1 MVSST
6 NAIDRTS
13 VCEVHHI
20 AMMDKVYF
28 SMRFFVYIFIV
39 FMGISV
45 TQAQEG
51 QLKLDPSS
59 LKASQGQL
67 SQIVQEAV
75 QKAGGTWETNAV
87 HWVLAFKT
95 GYFKDDPVRADA
107 AREVA
112 GQLIQNLAVAGD
124 RVSARAFEFGL
135 WEYKNAADTTFTLSS
150 SATSDASK
158 TANVLELFPLTPK
171 SGSLGGHDI
180 ERAAVELG
188 TEFSQASDT
197 VLVMLL
203 NSAASQGAPG
213 EQLIGSNAPE
223 YQTLLESWNRLPGT
237 KDGATLE
244 MPFKVIQPNNAA
256 PTEAKLAVVVFVPKT
271 FSSVTLSGGTRSE
284 LLAGTRIAPV
294 TPASTGGGFPFW
306 ILLIPL
312 AIGAIFIMR
321 NLGGSSSGSASS
333 WMLELNETSPSSFR
347 LSDSKNNG
355 TIVLVVG
362 TNYSNDG
369 GDTIATHPKAPST
382 GKLVRFVRQGNN
394 IKVDGTEASLELK
407 TLDGDTVI
415 GSAIVKPDSSGVD
428 HTLEF
433 QGDVMNST
441 GALRSTT
448 VSLRFRLV
456 KG

>member
-1 MVSST
+1 
-6 NAIDRTS
+6 
-13 VCEVHHI
+13 
-20 AMMDKVYF
+20 
-28 SMRFFVYIFIV
+28 MRFLIYILTV
-39 FMGISV
+39 FMGLSLA
-45 TQAQEG
+45 QAQEG
-51 QLKLDPSS
+51 QLKLDPNS
-59 LKASQGQL
+59 LKASQAQL
-67 SQIVQEAV
+67 SQIIQEAV
-75 QKAGGTWETNAV
+75 QKAGGTWETNAI

-171 SGSLGGHDI
+171 SGSLGGHDV

-223 YQTLLESWNRLPGT
+223 YQALFETWNRLPGT

-284 LLAGTRIAPV
+284 LLAGTSIAPV
-294 TPASTGGGFPFW
+294 IPTNTGGGFPFW

-312 AIGAIFIMR
+312 AIGAFFLIR
-321 NLGGSSSGSASS
+321 NLGGSSSGGASA

-347 LSDSKNNG
+347 LADSKNNS

-362 TNYSNDG
+362 TGFNNDG

-382 GKLVRFVRQGNN
+382 GKLVRFVRIGNTVK
-394 IKVDGTEASLELK
+394 IDGNGGSLELK
-407 TLDGDTVI
+407 TLDGETVI
-415 GSAIVKPDSSGVD
+415 DSAIVKPDSSGAD

-433 QGDVMNST
+433 QGEIMSST
-441 GALRSTT
+441 GVPRSTT
-448 VSLRFRLV
+448 VNLRFRLV

>member
-1 MVSST
+1 
-6 NAIDRTS
+6 
-13 VCEVHHI
+13 
-20 AMMDKVYF
+20 
-28 SMRFFVYIFIV
+28 MRFLVYILSL

-45 TQAQEG
+45 AQAQEG
-51 QLKLDPSS
+51 QLKLDPNS

-75 QKAGGTWETNAV
+75 QKAGGTWETNAI

-135 WEYKNAADTTFTLSS
+135 WEYKNAADTTFTISS
-150 SATSDASK
+150 SATSDVSK
-158 TANVLELFPLTPK
+158 TTNVLELFPLTPK
-171 SGSLGGHDI
+171 SGSLGGHDV

-188 TEFSQASDT
+188 TEFSQASSDT
-197 VLVMLL
+197 VVVMLL

-271 FSSVTLSGGTRSE
+271 FSSVTLSGGSRSE
-284 LLAGTRIAPV
+284 LLAGTSVAPS
-294 TPASTGGGFPFW
+294 TPTSTGGGFPFW

-312 AIGAIFIMR
+312 AIGAIFLVR
-321 NLGGSSSGSASS
+321 NLGGSSSGGASS
-333 WMLELNETSPSSFR
+333 WILELNETSPSSFR
-347 LSDSKNNG
+347 LADAKNNS

-362 TNYSNDG
+362 TGFNNDG
-369 GDTIATHPKAPST
+369 GDTIATHPKAPNT
-382 GKLVRFVRQGNN
+382 GKLVRFVRVGNTVK
-394 IKVDGTEASLELK
+394 IDGNGGSLELK
-407 TLDGDTVI
+407 TLNGDTVI
-415 GSAIVKPDSSGVD
+415 DSVIVKPDSSGAD

-433 QGDVMNST
+433 QGEVMSST
-441 GALRSTT
+441 GVPRNTT
-448 VSLRFRLV
+448 ASLRFRLV

>member
-1 MVSST
+1 
-6 NAIDRTS
+6 
-13 VCEVHHI
+13 
-20 AMMDKVYF
+20 MDKVYF
-28 SMRFFVYIFIV
+28 AMRFFMYVLMV
-39 FMGISV
+39 VGISV
-45 TQAQEG
+45 AQAQEG
-51 QLKLDPSS
+51 QLKLDPNS

-112 GQLIQNLAVAGD
+112 SQLIQNLAVAGD

-150 SATSDASK
+150 SVTSDASK

-171 SGSLGGHDI
+171 SGSLGGHDL
-180 ERAAVELG
+180 ERTAVELG

-223 YQTLLESWNRLPGT
+223 YQTLLENWNRLPGT

-256 PTEAKLAVVVFVPKT
+256 PTEAKLAVVIFVPKT
-271 FSSVTLSGGTRSE
+271 FSSVSLSGGTRSE
-284 LLAGTRIAPV
+284 LLAGTTIAPV
-294 TPASTGGGFPFW
+294 TPTSPSGGFPFW

-312 AIGAIFIMR
+312 AIGAIFLVR
-321 NLGGSSSGSASS
+321 NLGGSSGGGAS
-333 WMLELNETSPSSFR
+333 WILELNETSPSSFR
-347 LSDSKNNG
+347 LADSKNNG

-362 TNYSNDG
+362 TSFDNSG

-382 GKLVRFVRQGNN
+382 GKLVRFVRIGNTVK
-394 IKVDGTEASLELK
+394 IDGSGSSLELK
-407 TLDGDTVI
+407 TLNGDTVI
-415 GSAIVKPDSSGVD
+415 DSAIIKPDSSGAD

-433 QGDVMNST
+433 QGDTMSST
-441 GALRSTT
+441 GVLRSTT
-448 VSLRFRLV
+448 VSLRFRLI